1 MFDMQGQQG
10 DIARNANPV
19 LTVDSINKKR
29 NELFSVSNPIMMK
42 PKPKP
47 APAPAPAPTPSPAPT
62 SEGKEA
68 DNSES
73 KGPESDAKAAE
84 GSEVPMDV

>member
-47 APAPAPAPTPSPAPT
+47 APAPAPTPSPAPT

-84 GSEVPMDV
+84 GGEVPMDV